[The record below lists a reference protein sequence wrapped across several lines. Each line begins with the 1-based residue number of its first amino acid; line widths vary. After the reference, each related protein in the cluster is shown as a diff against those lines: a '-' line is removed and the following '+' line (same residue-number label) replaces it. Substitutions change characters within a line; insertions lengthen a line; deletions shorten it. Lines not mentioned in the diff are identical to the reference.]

1 MVCVCTQGA
10 FAVDRG
16 IDITGKYLNIPVE
29 HEADKVLISLQVDE
43 EKVREFTVSLA
54 SGEPDYWVYL
64 EVQDFIGKTGFLW
77 AWTLP
82 RSQSKGF
89 EAIYCDDTFPGEE
102 DLYRE
107 ELRPQFHFSS
117 KRGWNN
123 DPNGLMYYKGEYHMF
138 YQHNPFGW
146 EWGNMTW
153 GHAIST
159 DLVHWVEQGDKLHA
173 DEGGTMFS
181 GSGVVDWNNT
191 TGFQTGDEPPMI
203 LIYTI
208 AGNNSPWS
216 EGKPFTQGLAYSND
230 RGRTWTK
237 YAGNPVQERIRR
249 ANRDPKVQWHEELGE
264 WGIVMYLRNRDVG
277 FFTSP
282 NLKRWE
288 LRSMMESNH
297 ECPELV
303 KLAIDGDKNNTKW
316 VHYAA
321 HGEYYVG
328 DFDGYRYTKETE
340 AIRFNYG
347 NMFYASQMFSDI
359 PEEDGRAIQIA
370 WARVNLP
377 NMPFN
382 QMMTFPVSLSLR
394 TTEDGLRVFAYP
406 VEEIEKIHGK
416 RYQWKNEELEPGE
429 NPLEEVK
436 GNLFDID
443 AEIDLGDA
451 DEIGFEINGFPV
463 TYVARENLLI
473 GGTGEEGDEFS
484 QGETKAE
491 LKPVNGKISLRILVD
506 RPSVEI
512 FANGGRVYMPMQAA
526 RDLHNKSL
534 KVYAKGGAAR
544 IEKLTVHEV
553 KSIWP

>member
-1 MVCVCTQGA
+1 MYAVTS
-10 FAVDRG
+10 FAADRG

-29 HEADKVLISLQVDE
+29 HEADKVLISLQVDD
-43 EKVREFTVSLA
+43 EKVREFTISLA
-54 SGEPDYWVYL
+54 SGEPDYWIYL

-102 DLYRE
+102 NLYKE

-249 ANRDPKVQWHEELGE
+249 ANRDPKGQSRSEGPMARRARGMGH
-264 WGIVMYLRNRDVG
+264 RDVPTG
-277 FFTSP
+277 TRRR
-282 NLKRWE
+282 L
-288 LRSMMESNH
+288 LHVAES
-297 ECPELV
+297 
-303 KLAIDGDKNNTKW
+303 
-316 VHYAA
+316 
-321 HGEYYVG
+321 
-328 DFDGYRYTKETE
+328 E
-340 AIRFNYG
+340 ALG
-347 NMFYASQMFSDI
+347 ASQH
-359 PEEDGRAIQIA
+359 DGIQP
-370 WARVNLP
+370 RVP
-377 NMPFN
+377 
-382 QMMTFPVSLSLR
+382 
-394 TTEDGLRVFAYP
+394 RV
-406 VEEIEKIHGK
+406 G
-416 RYQWKNEELEPGE
+416 
-429 NPLEEVK
+429 
-436 GNLFDID
+436 
-443 AEIDLGDA
+443 
-451 DEIGFEINGFPV
+451 
-463 TYVARENLLI
+463 
-473 GGTGEEGDEFS
+473 
-484 QGETKAE
+484 
-491 LKPVNGKISLRILVD
+491 
-506 RPSVEI
+506 
-512 FANGGRVYMPMQAA
+512 
-526 RDLHNKSL
+526 
-534 KVYAKGGAAR
+534 
-544 IEKLTVHEV
+544 
-553 KSIWP
+553 